1 MSNRSPNKH
10 GVNNNGPQSTTHKS
24 TDWATM
30 NPNKHGVNNNGPQ
43 NTTHKSTDWATGTPI
58 NTGWTTMIHKT
69 LHTNLQIEQQEP
81 Q

>member
-10 GVNNNGPQSTTHKS
+10 GVNNNGPQTTTQIYRLS
-24 TDWATM
+24 NR

-43 NTTHKSTDWATGTPI
+43 NTTHKSTDWATGTLI
-58 NTGWTTMIHKT
+58 NTGWTTMVHKT
-69 LHTNLQIEQQEP
+69 LHTNLQIEQHEP